1 MYLGNRTASSRT
13 ALAVKPAMERLDE
26 EALLER
32 PPLRQRRVIGIQR
45 IQHAWVEGLDDAQR
59 ISRDGLIILA
69 RPAGLV
75 P

>member
-32 PPLRQRRVIGIQR
+32 PPLRQRRVIGIQH